1 MLFTYVSPLG
11 DTDARWPVGKIW
23 KTSLRKWHRISRQAR
38 WSRPSADGQGKETEH
53 NWLPREKSLIRI
65 RGLLRGQAHVKH
77 LDSFLAGMKMG
88 IAEGISKT
96 VSGYMGQD

>member
-1 MLFTYVSPLG
+1 MSR
-11 DTDARWPVGKIW
+11 RWAILTPGGQWERSGKRVCANGTAFRG
-23 KTSLRKWHRISRQAR
+23 KHAA
-38 WSRPSADGQGKETEH
+38 RPSADGQGKETEH